1 MSEPVSPKPS
11 IVLIFD
17 GDCGFC
23 TTSANWIVAR
33 SKTSITALPF
43 QWTDLESYG
52 LTTQLASD
60 KVWLVVGDERFGGH
74 ECIAKIAL
82 LQPNLFVR
90 AIGRLMLTRPFSFV
104 AAFVYRQVAKNRHRL
119 PGGTPACK
127 LPQK

>member
-1 MSEPVSPKPS
+1 MTEPIAAKPS

-23 TTSANWIVAR
+23 TTSANWIVAH
-33 SKTSITALPF
+33 SKVAITATPF
-43 QWTDLESYG
+43 QWTALENCG
-52 LTTQLASD
+52 LTAQQASD
-60 KVWLVVGDERFGGH
+60 QVWIVVDGERFGGH

-82 LQPNLFVR
+82 LQPNLLYR
-90 AIGRLMLTRPFSFV
+90 LIGGLMLVWPFSLV
-104 AAFVYRQVAKNRHRL
+104 AALVYRMVAKNRHRL

>member
-1 MSEPVSPKPS
+1 MSESVNEKQPN
-11 IVLIFD
+11 VLIFD

-23 TTSANWIVAR
+23 TTSANWIVAH
-33 SKTSITALPF
+33 SKTAISALPF

-52 LTTQLASD
+52 LTTKLASD
-60 KVWLVVGDERFGGH
+60 KVWIVVDGERFGGH

-82 LQPNLFVR
+82 LQPNLLVR
-90 AIGRLMLTRPFSFV
+90 AIVRLMLTRPFSFV